1 MAPNMTSH
9 ARNDR
14 MARLEYIVDTV
25 GIGKVMCESCYED
38 RRANYSNYSKQLT
51 STGVII
57 LRSANND
64 VITAYIATFGQAL
77 EVWQRAFGSSK
88 KMLPAL
94 SAKVRANENYRKNQ
108 PC

>member
-14 MARLEYIVDTV
+14 RARLEYIVDTV

-38 RRANYSNYSKQLT
+38 RRANYSHYSKQLT

-77 EVWQRAFGSSK
+77 EVWQRAFGSNK

-94 SAKVRANENYRKNQ
+94 NAKVRANENYRKNQ